1 MLHPEIHTTPSP
13 WRERPLPPAL
23 SRVPSRAPWWAPAMA
38 FSALTD
44 LRWHR
49 LLELADHNML
59 RNNLQVIG
67 QSLASNTPLGLV
79 VERSTLDGQILKA
92 WICLQPEQAQRM
104 TLEVT
109 HRGCLRSLKSLR
121 LPKPHQGLDFWSRFM
136 LVVADRTEQ
145 AAFYGPFGT
154 REKAAE
160 FVAEHLDADTDGSSL
175 PWQVVEVVNP
185 FAELLADADDD
196 IAQLLARAWG
206 ASQGELMTLMRRG
219 SSAGTTANTG
229 SASGAS
235 SESVSAQEVHHRPRS
250 ASC

>member
-1 MLHPEIHTTPSP
+1 MLHSEIQTTPAP
-13 WRERPLPPAL
+13 WRERPLPSGL

-49 LLELADHNML
+49 LLELADHNVL
-59 RNNLQVIG
+59 RNDLQTIG
-67 QSLASNTPLGLV
+67 LSLASNTPLDLV

-92 WICLQPEQAQRM
+92 WICLHPEQAQRM

-136 LVVADRTEQ
+136 LVVADGTDR

-160 FVAEHLDADTDGSSL
+160 FVAEHLDADSDDSSV
-175 PWQVVEVVNP
+175 PWEVMEVVNP
-185 FAELLADADDD
+185 FAELLADVDDD

-206 ASQGELMTLMRRG
+206 ASHGELMTLMRRG
-219 SSAGTTANTG
+219 QASTDSESMNASSA
-229 SASGAS
+229 SDRS
-235 SESVSAQEVHHRPRS
+235 RS